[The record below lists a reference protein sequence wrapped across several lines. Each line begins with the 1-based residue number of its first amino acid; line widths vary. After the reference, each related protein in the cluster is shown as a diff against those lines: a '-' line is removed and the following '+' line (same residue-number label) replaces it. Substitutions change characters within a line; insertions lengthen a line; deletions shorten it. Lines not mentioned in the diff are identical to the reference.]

1 MEPTR
6 ANTPETLPIDPVDI
20 VIRML
25 FYGLLENVGEL
36 VEKQPYEVALIEKL
50 GDDIFAVYDKGT
62 VFRILQIPRR
72 CHETFRKFC
81 VKIKENQVE
90 DVFLELAGRR
100 DDGEPVLKVS
110 GGDFHFYTW

>member
-6 ANTPETLPIDPVDI
+6 ADTPEALPIDPVDI
-20 VIRML
+20 TRML
-25 FYGLLENVGEL
+25 FHGLLENIGEL
-36 VEKQPYEVALIEKL
+36 VEKRPYEVALIEKL

-72 CHETFRKFC
+72 YHEQFRKFC
-81 VKIKENQVE
+81 VKIKENRVE
-90 DVFLELAGRR
+90 NVYLAFAGRT

-110 GGDFHFYTW
+110 GGDFHVYMC

>member
-1 MEPTR
+1 
-6 ANTPETLPIDPVDI
+6 
-20 VIRML
+20 ML
-25 FYGLLENVGEL
+25 FHGLLENIGDL
-36 VEKQPYEVALIEKL
+36 VEKRPYEVALIEKWC
-50 GDDIFAVYDKGT
+50 DDNFAVYDKGT

-81 VKIKENQVE
+81 VKIKENKVE

-110 GGDFHFYTW
+110 GGGFHFYTW

>member
-6 ANTPETLPIDPVDI
+6 ADTPEAVPIDPV
-20 VIRML
+20 VIISRML
-25 FYGLLENVGEL
+25 FHGLLENIGDL
-36 VEKQPYEVALIEKL
+36 VEKRPYEVALIEKF

-81 VKIKENQVE
+81 VKIKENRVE
-90 DVFLELAGRR
+90 DVFLELSGRR
-100 DDGEPVLKVS
+100 DAGEPVLKVS

>member
-6 ANTPETLPIDPVDI
+6 ADTPEALPIDPVDI
-20 VIRML
+20 ITRML
-25 FYGLLENVGEL
+25 FHGLLENIGEL
-36 VEKQPYEVALIEKL
+36 VEKRPYEVALIEKL

-72 CHETFRKFC
+72 CHEQFRKFC
-81 VKIKENQVE
+81 VKIKENRVE
-90 DVFLELAGRR
+90 DVYLALAGRT

-110 GGDFHFYTW
+110 GGNFHVYMC